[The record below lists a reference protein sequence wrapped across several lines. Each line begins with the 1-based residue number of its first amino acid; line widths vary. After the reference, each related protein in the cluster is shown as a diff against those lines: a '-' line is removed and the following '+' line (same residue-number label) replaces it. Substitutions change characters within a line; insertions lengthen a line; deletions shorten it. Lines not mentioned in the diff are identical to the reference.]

1 MGRSLFQQD
10 APPARHARFVRVVM
24 ERAIDASD
32 GLTYGAPESMADLAV
47 GERVEAPLGRVDRAA
62 PGYVVH
68 IGADPGAV
76 DPSKIKPLLRR
87 TGQRLPAG
95 LVELA
100 GWMARYY
107 VCPPGVVFASMLPAA
122 VKSGGRARTQ
132 EVVGR
137 TGRAPEGK
145 LTPALSSA
153 WAAVSALPESAFPA
167 PPKRVAAAAGLRTVG
182 PINRLIALGA
192 LRSERRSGA
201 RDASEDIPIP
211 LVREVTLT
219 EAQRRAVEGIV
230 ATMGGFRAHVLR
242 GVTGSGKTEVYLRAL
257 DAAAAR
263 GEGAIVLVPEISLTP
278 QTAGR
283 FLARFGGRG
292 VALLHSGLSEAQRR
306 EQWSAVARG
315 ERRIVVGARSA
326 VFAPFPEGV
335 RLGLI
340 IVDEEHDDSYKQ
352 DQAPRYHGRDV
363 AIKRAQVEGCPVVL
377 GSATPSL
384 ESWRNALDG
393 RHALHEL
400 PERVGGARLPRV
412 DVVDLA
418 EERRA
423 RPWREN
429 RVRLLGPRLEKAVG
443 DTLAEGGQA
452 ILLLNRR
459 GFANYICC
467 PDARCGWVMMCSECD
482 AAMVL
487 HLTSGPLRGV
497 VRCHHCLAEQ
507 RLPDH
512 CPQCD
517 RRVNVFGLGTQR
529 VEAELS
535 RVFPQL
541 VEGATMLR
549 VDSDTMRT
557 GKDYFRALDAFAR
570 GEARV
575 LLGTQMLAKGH
586 DFPNV
591 RLVGVV
597 HADTALHMPDFR
609 AAERT
614 FQLVSQVAG
623 RAGRPGDGAAG
634 RVIVQTMNPQ
644 SAPIR
649 LAAAHDYRGFAKQE
663 LEIRRQ
669 AALPPFARM
678 ARVVVRD
685 RDSGEAMA
693 HGRAVAS
700 ALRAALRAS
709 QGEAPTDPRSAVR
722 IRGPMPCAL
731 SRVGGQRRV
740 AVEVLAPSAG
750 VIQALLTACRNEGLI
765 KSDAHCAVDVDP
777 VAML

>member
-1 MGRSLFQQD
+1 
-10 APPARHARFVRVVM
+10 M
-24 ERAIDASD
+24 ERAIDAPE
-32 GLTYGAPESMADLAV
+32 GLTYAAPESLDNLAV
-47 GERVEAPLGRVDRAA
+47 GDRVEAPLGRGDRAA

-68 IGADPGAV
+68 LGPDDAGIDPER
-76 DPSKIKPLLRR
+76 IKPLIRR
-87 TGQRLPAG
+87 TGQRLTPN

-100 GWMARYY
+100 LWMSRYY
-107 VCPPGVVFASMLPAA
+107 VCPPGVVFASMIPAA
-122 VKSGGRARTQ
+122 IKNAGKARTR
-132 EVVGR
+132 EVIER
-137 TGRAPEGK
+137 TGAAPNGK
-145 LTPALSSA
+145 LTPVLDAAWSA
-153 WAAVSALPESAFPA
+153 IAALPANTFPA
-167 PPKRVAAAAGLRTVG
+167 TAKALAAAAGLRTVA
-182 PINRLIALGA
+182 PINRLVAMGA
-192 LRSERRSGA
+192 LSKARRSA
-201 RDASEDIPIP
+201 APDAADDIPIP
-211 LVREVTLT
+211 
-219 EAQRRAVEGIV
+219 AQRDLALTDHQRAAVDGID
-230 ATMGGFRAHVLR
+230 ATLGSFRAHVLR
-242 GVTGSGKTEVYLRAL
+242 GVTGSGKTEVYLRVL
-257 DAAAAR
+257 DAAVAR
-263 GEGAIVLVPEISLTP
+263 DEAAIVLVPEISLTP

-283 FLARFGGRG
+283 FLARFRERG
-292 VALLHSGLSEAQRR
+292 VAVLHSGLSEPQRR
-306 EQWSAVARG
+306 EQWSSVARG
-315 ERRIVVGARSA
+315 EKRIVVGARSA
-326 VFAPFPEGV
+326 IFAPFPPAV
-335 RLGLI
+335 RLGVI

-363 AIKRAQVEGCPVVL
+363 AIKRAQIEGCPVVL

-384 ESWRNALDG
+384 ESWRNAVDG
-393 RHALHEL
+393 RHSLHEL
-400 PERVGGARLPRV
+400 PDRVGGVRMPRV
-412 DVVDLA
+412 DIVDLA

-467 PDARCGWVMMCSECD
+467 PDARCGWVMLCSECD

-517 RRVNVFGLGTQR
+517 KRVNTFGLGTQR
-529 VEAELS
+529 VETELA

-541 VEGATMLR
+541 IEGQTMLR

-557 GKDYFRALDAFAR
+557 GKDYFRALDAFAK
-570 GEARV
+570 GQARV

-586 DFPNV
+586 DFPGV
-591 RLVGVV
+591 RLVGVI
-597 HADTALHMPDFR
+597 HADTSLNMPDFR

-623 RAGRPGDGAAG
+623 RAGRPGDGAVQG
-634 RVIVQTMNPQ
+634 RVIVQTMNPL

-649 LAAAHDYRGFAKQE
+649 LAAAHDYRGFAKLE
-663 LEIRRQ
+663 LDIRRN
-669 AALPPFARM
+669 AALPPFTRM
-678 ARVVVRD
+678 ARIVVRD
-685 RDSGEAMA
+685 KDAGEAMA
-693 HGRAVAS
+693 HGRAVAAALKS
-700 ALRAALRAS
+700 ALSIAQPSTPSDPRAAI
-709 QGEAPTDPRSAVR
+709 R

-731 SRVGGQRRV
+731 SRVAGQHRI

-750 VIQALLTACRNEGLI
+750 AIQTLLTACRNEGLI